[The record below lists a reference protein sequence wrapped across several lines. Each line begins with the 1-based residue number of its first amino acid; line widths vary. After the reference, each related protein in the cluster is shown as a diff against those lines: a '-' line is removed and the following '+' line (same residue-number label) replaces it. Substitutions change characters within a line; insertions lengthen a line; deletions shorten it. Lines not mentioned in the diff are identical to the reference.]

1 MRKVE
6 SHIVGFRLYRKASKD
21 LDELILN
28 DITLALHQGL
38 FGFVSALFEE
48 AKPMLDL
55 RYRSSM
61 VSSERLETREEHNRY
76 KNGSLRS
83 FFIAL

>member
-6 SHIVGFRLYRKASKD
+6 SHIVGFRLYRKASKH

-28 DITLALHQGL
+28 DIILALHQGL

-48 AKPMLDL
+48 TQPMLDL

-61 VSSERLETREEHNRY
+61 VSSEGLEACEEHNRY
-76 KNGSLRS
+76 KDGSLRS
-83 FFIAL
+83 FFISL